1 MVRDQSLAVS
11 SLLDPAITKPESL
24 AAHLPFVSLLNDETM
39 MLRDGDLMT
48 SFAVDGLAAQTMNE
62 TDIDTLAQSVSNLI
76 AQQYG
81 DVGFYVHR
89 ISSKVKPE
97 INPIADT
104 ETFAGAIDARWQEH
118 LRSAELR
125 HRTTVFTL
133 TLRPSRI
140 SGLFDRMRG
149 AGKKGNAERIARRTQ
164 RLNDIASSFI
174 EIARPARPRR
184 LTVSSGEWL
193 GLFRAVLTGDFAPL
207 KPSRG
212 YVPLNDL
219 VATTPIH
226 FQNDAFTLFGTH
238 SQTTKTGTILTLKDY
253 PAETYAGILDLL
265 DLGIDMCVTNS
276 FTPQDPVSA
285 QEDIR
290 RVIRQM
296 SVADD
301 AAVSLQLQLN
311 GALDDVASGRV
322 AFGKHHCTVAL
333 YAENDRQLDE
343 NISIVDRILTGS
355 GASVLR
361 ENFSAR
367 PAYFAQVPGNY
378 SYRTRASS
386 ISSLNFAHLSA
397 LHGSARGLPKD
408 KTYWGEAITIL
419 PTGNGEPYRFN
430 FHLAGSPDSEPVVG
444 HSLVLGRTGS
454 GKTLGTAFLLSQA
467 LRLSARLI
475 VFDKDHGFEMAIRAL
490 GGSYNIVQVG
500 TNTGFNPFSSE
511 ADERGSAWLA
521 DWLESLLKP
530 KDGELTPVQIEAL
543 GRACAANRSAEE
555 NLQTLSHFRSQFRS
569 TNDGGDLHQRL
580 GRWDKTGQF
589 GWLFNGEGKDS
600 LTFENDITAF
610 DVSEIFDN
618 PQTRTA
624 WLSYVFRRIERTVE
638 DKRPTLIVLDEA
650 WKLLDDDYF
659 RTRLKDW
666 MLTMR
671 KKNVA
676 VVLLTQQASHIT
688 ESAAGS
694 AILSGIATLLIY
706 PSNKSTREEL
716 EPLRLTD
723 NELDFAISSNVGHRL
738 ALVRSGDTSSIVDM
752 NLGPLGPL
760 MSVLGGGNGEGAPAG
775 WRNDPD
781 FWKGY
786 K

>member
-1 MVRDQSLAVS
+1 MAPSRSLAVDGLIDQS
-11 SLLDPAITKPESL
+11 AAKPESL
-24 AAHLPFVSLLNDETM
+24 AIHMPFVSAVNDDTM
-39 MLRDGDLMT
+39 ILRDGDLMA
-48 SFAVDGLAAQTMNE
+48 SFAVEGLPAQTMNE
-62 TDIDTLAQSVSNLI
+62 TDINTLAHSVSDLI

-97 INPIADT
+97 LDPISDPQS
-104 ETFAGAIDARWQEH
+104 FAGAIDARWQNH
-118 LRSAELR
+118 LKTAQLR

-140 SGLFDRMRG
+140 TGLVDKLRG
-149 AGKKGNAERIARRTQ
+149 NGKKANAQRIAKRVQ

-174 EIARPARPRR
+174 EITSPARPRR

-193 GLFRAVLTGDFAPL
+193 GLLRAAMTGDFAPL

-212 YVPLNDL
+212 YIPLNDL
-219 VATTPIH
+219 IATTPVH
-226 FQNDAFTLFGTH
+226 FLEDTFSIFGTH
-238 SQTTKTGTILTLKDY
+238 SQTTKVGTILTLKDY
-253 PAETYAGILDLL
+253 PAETFAGILDLL

-290 RVIRQM
+290 RIIRQM
-296 SVADD
+296 NVADD
-301 AAVSLQLQLN
+301 AAVSLQMQLTD
-311 GALDDVASGRV
+311 ALDDVASGRV
-322 AFGKHHCTVAL
+322 AFGKHHCTIAL
-333 YAENDRQLDE
+333 YADSERQLDE
-343 NISIVDRILTGS
+343 NISAVDRVLTS
-355 GASVLR
+355 AGASILR

-397 LHGSARGLPKD
+397 LHGSARGLPREA
-408 KTYWGEAITIL
+408 TYWGEAITIL
-419 PTGNGEPYRFN
+419 PTANGEPYRFN
-430 FHLAGSPDSEPVVG
+430 FHLPGSSDGEPVVG

-454 GKTLGTAFLLSQA
+454 GKTLGTAFLLAQA
-467 LRLSARLI
+467 RRLSTRLI
-475 VFDKDHGFEMAIRAL
+475 VFDKDRGFEMAIRAL
-490 GGSYNIVQVG
+490 GGSYNVVQVG
-500 TNTGFNPFSSE
+500 TDTGFNPFNSE
-511 ADERGSAWLA
+511 SDERGSAWLA

-530 KDGELTPVQIEAL
+530 KDAELTPVQIEAL
-543 GRACAANRSAEE
+543 GRACAANGSVEE
-555 NLQTLSHFRSQFRS
+555 NLQTMSHFRSQFRS
-569 TNDGGDLHQRL
+569 TNDGGDLYQRL
-580 GRWDKTGQF
+580 GRWDKAGQF
-589 GWLFNGEGKDS
+589 GWLFNGKGRDS
-600 LTFENDITAF
+600 LTFDNDITAF
-610 DVSEIFDN
+610 DVTEIFDN

-638 DKRPTLIVLDEA
+638 DKRGTLIVLDEA

-676 VVLLTQQASHIT
+676 VVLLTQQASHIS

-706 PSNKSTREEL
+706 PSNKTSYEEL

-723 NELDFAISSNVGHRL
+723 NEINFAVSSNVGHRL

-752 NLGPLGPL
+752 NLGTLGSL
-760 MSVLGGGNGEGAPAG
+760 LKILGGGIGEGAPSG
-775 WRNDPD
+775 WRDDPD
-781 FWKGY
+781 FWKVFE
-786 K
+786 

>member
-1 MVRDQSLAVS
+1 MARDTSLAVQ
-11 SLLDPAITKPESL
+11 SLIDKSVDAPESL
-24 AAHLPFVSLLNDETM
+24 SAHLPFLSQINDQTI

-48 SFAVDGLAAQTMNE
+48 SFAVDGLAAKTTNE
-62 TDIDTLAQSVSNLI
+62 SDIETLSQSISDLI

-89 ISSKVKPE
+89 ISSKVQPHLDPVAGE
-97 INPIADT
+97 G
-104 ETFAGAIDARWQEH
+104 TFAAQIDGLWQAH
-118 LRSAELR
+118 LRSAQLR

-133 TLRPSRI
+133 TMRPSKI
-140 SGLFDRMRG
+140 TGLFDRFRG
-149 AGKKGNAERIARRTQ
+149 GKTGSAERIARRFQ

-174 EIARPARPRR
+174 EIAGPARPRR
-184 LTVSSGEWL
+184 LMLSSGEWL
-193 GLFRAVLTGDFAPL
+193 GLLRAMLTGDFAL
-207 KPSRG
+207 LRPSRA

-226 FQNDAFTLFGTH
+226 FQDDSFTIFGTH
-238 SQTTKTGTILTLKDY
+238 SGTTKAGTILTLRDY

-285 QEDIR
+285 QADIR

-301 AAVSLQLQLN
+301 AAVSLQMQLN
-311 GALDDVASGRV
+311 DALDDVASGRV
-322 AFGKHHCTVAL
+322 AFGKHHCTIAL
-333 YAENDRQLDE
+333 YADDQRQLDE
-343 NISIVDRILTGS
+343 NISAVDRVLTGA

-397 LHGSARGLPKD
+397 LHGSARGLPKES
-408 KTYWGEAITIL
+408 TYWGEAITIL
-419 PTGNGEPYRFN
+419 PTANGEPYRFN
-430 FHLAGSPDSEPVVG
+430 FHLPGSSDSEPVVG

-454 GKTLGTAFLLSQA
+454 GKTLGTAFLLAQA
-467 LRLSARLI
+467 QRLSTRLI
-475 VFDKDHGFEMAIRAL
+475 VFDKDRGFEMAIRAL
-490 GGSYNIVQVG
+490 GGSYNVVQVG
-500 TNTGFNPFSSE
+500 TDTGFNPFTSE

-530 KDGELTPVQIEAL
+530 KDGELTPIQIESL
-543 GRACAANRSAEE
+543 GRACAANRSAED
-555 NLQTLSHFRSQFRS
+555 NLQTMGHFRSQFRS

-580 GRWDKTGQF
+580 GRWDRSGQF
-589 GWLFNGEGKDS
+589 GWLFNGEGRDS

-610 DVSEIFDN
+610 DVTEIFDN

-676 VVLLTQQASHIT
+676 VVLLTQQAAHIT

-706 PSNKSTREEL
+706 PSNKSTRDEL
-716 EPLRLTD
+716 APLRLTD
-723 NELDFAISSNVGHRL
+723 NELGFAVSSNVGHRL
-738 ALVRSGDTSSIVDM
+738 ALIRSGDASIIVDM
-752 NLGPLGPL
+752 NLAPLGSL
-760 MSVLGGGNGEGAPAG
+760 LKVLGGGNGEGAPQG
-775 WRNDPD
+775 WREDPD
-781 FWKGY
+781 FWKGIE
-786 K
+786 